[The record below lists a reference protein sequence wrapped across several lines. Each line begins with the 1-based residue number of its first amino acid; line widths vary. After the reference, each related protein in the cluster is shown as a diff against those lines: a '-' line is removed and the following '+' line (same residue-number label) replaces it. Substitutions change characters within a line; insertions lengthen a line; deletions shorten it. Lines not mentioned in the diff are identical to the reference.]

1 LAESTVRILIVEDY
15 GPFRQFIRSTLP
27 KEVGPQAI
35 FEASDGVQA
44 IELARA
50 LRPDLILL
58 DIGLP
63 KLNGIDAARRIRQLA
78 PQSRILF
85 VSQESSVDLVQEAI
99 NVGAS
104 GYVVKTDAA
113 RELGMAVKAVL
124 HGERFVGI
132 RFAFHAFTEPSDDRA
147 PQSDRRSKN
156 CVPLQ
161 QEKERACRHEAGF
174 YSDDEI
180 LLDSFTQFI
189 VAALKAGN
197 TVILHATAS
206 HRDSLRSRLQTY
218 GLDMGAVI
226 EGAVIEQERYISLD
240 AADMLSTFMV
250 NNLPDPVRF
259 FKVTSDLIAG
269 AVKAAKSEHRVAACG
284 EIAPLLWAQG
294 NAQAAIRLERLRGE
308 LAETYGVDTL
318 CGYRRESF
326 QRMADSHIF
335 EEICKE
341 HSTVHSR

>member
-50 LRPDLILL
+50 LRPNLILL

-63 KLNGIDAARRIRQLA
+63 QLNGIDAARRIRQLT

-85 VSQESSVDLVQEAI
+85 VSQESSVDFVQEAI

-113 RELGMAVKAVL
+113 RELAMAVKAVL

-132 RFAFHAFTEPSDDRA
+132 RFAFHAFTEPSDERA

-161 QEKERACRHEAGF
+161 QEEESACRHEAGF

-180 LLDSFTQFI
+180 LLDSFT
-189 VAALKAGN
+189 
-197 TVILHATAS
+197 
-206 HRDSLRSRLQTY
+206 
-218 GLDMGAVI
+218 
-226 EGAVIEQERYISLD
+226 
-240 AADMLSTFMV
+240 
-250 NNLPDPVRF
+250 
-259 FKVTSDLIAG
+259 
-269 AVKAAKSEHRVAACG
+269 
-284 EIAPLLWAQG
+284 
-294 NAQAAIRLERLRGE
+294 
-308 LAETYGVDTL
+308 
-318 CGYRRESF
+318 
-326 QRMADSHIF
+326 
-335 EEICKE
+335 
-341 HSTVHSR
+341 